1 MSRIR
6 SLALLLILMALAATA
21 MARPSTEA
29 TVLDANLNGMKLQVA
44 VHPDSSVWRGLV
56 AIPAGKQASLS
67 TASSAVEMGPLAI
80 MHGVRLA
87 PLTVHLP
94 ANESRTVE
102 LDLAFSADPVA
113 KIDERTQLAAT
124 FANLL
129 ESQALGGAM
138 LRQEFDVVPGT
149 YLMILPDVS
158 GVEDAVEPLLQ
169 WRREQGYNVIVAST
183 LQIGGSNVDIKEY
196 IQQVYD
202 TVEPP
207 LAYVSLVGDATGGVM
222 VPTWRENL
230 TGYHGEGDHYY
241 VTLEGN
247 DVLAD
252 AHVGRLTARSIS
264 ELEGIVAKIVTYE
277 RNPDTFVDP
286 GWFTRATLAGDPS
299 SSGAT
304 TIYVNQWLK
313 EQHLERLGYTQIDTI
328 WTGPF
333 ATGIYNSLNQGASV
347 YSYRGYLG
355 CSGFSTG
362 HIDNLS
368 NVGELPF
375 AVMTTCASGSFAN
388 DTHGYTEAMLRNP
401 HGGAIGAV
409 GTATTGTHTRY
420 NNCYFHGTWDGALG
434 EPDRHLGY
442 AHTRGK
448 LELYLQYQ
456 AAEPNIVEIWAVW
469 NNLMGD
475 PATEMRQAVPHGVHV
490 SSPTALPA
498 GAGSIPVRVTTGSG
512 MPLADSRVGLS
523 QGTTL
528 LASGFTD
535 DNGELL
541 LPLTSSIEPGQLRLT
556 VTGDDLIPY
565 RGLVT
570 VGSDDPY
577 CVAVDWTWDDGM
589 NDHPEPGDTGMM
601 TLQVSNL
608 GEDTAQDVIVSLNSR
623 TEGVTVRHYLA
634 ELGDL
639 PAGATVPA
647 SEWEV
652 SLPADQPNASTVV
665 FELEAVA
672 SNGEWFSR
680 VELPVTAPDFVI
692 TNSQWTGQPGQT
704 TTLVV
709 SMRNAGSMGA
719 LGAAATIDPGSPL
732 LMPAGPVTDQLGD
745 AATGDQVAA
754 TFELATS
761 AAAYNGLL
769 APATITVTTITGF
782 RQTLEL
788 PLSVGSVNSDS
799 PVGPGPGGILAWDNA
814 DPVADAPVYWWR
826 ELDPNHGGNGTS
838 VGLEDNGYEQDDTK
852 TVDLPFPFQFQGEEF
867 QQLSICSNG
876 WASFG
881 QTSLV
886 HYRNWGLPAAGVPDN
901 ILAVFWDD
909 LEQDFSNKV
918 YHHHD
923 ADAGIYVVQW
933 SRMRNRH
940 NGVNNF
946 ELILYD
952 PAVHPTDSGD
962 GLIVYQY
969 EMVMNNDNSRGY
981 ATVGLQSGR
990 EGLGYTYYN
999 RYAPGARTL
1008 QAGMA
1013 IAFVPTGE
1021 FLPASPSIEPAALDI
1036 QLAPGASTTVSLDL
1050 LASGPVGSNLIWQ
1063 AGIRE
1068 IERGRDAEAEASR
1081 ERSVTLIA
1089 PNGGEEWLVGEQRVV
1104 EWDNSD
1110 EVTSIRLQI
1119 DRGQGE
1125 GWESL
1130 ADSVPAWLTQWAWT
1144 VTGPQSAACRLRIVD
1159 NGDVLVADV
1168 SDGTFSIASDLSWF
1182 AVWPLA
1188 GEIVT
1193 GGSTEIEVTIDAA
1206 NLALGEHLVDLLI
1219 MHPGGEPLVVP
1230 VRVVVSEVS
1239 ATPDALPNV
1248 VTLGQN
1254 VPNPFNPQTQIEF
1267 SLPTKATAQLTI
1279 HDLRGRLVRTLRSG
1293 TLEAGTHQVTF
1304 DGKGDDG
1311 RRLASGV
1318 YVYRLRAGGET
1329 QVRRLSLV
1337 K

>member
-1 MSRIR
+1 MFRIR
-6 SLALLLILMALAATA
+6 SLALLLILMALSVSA

-29 TVLDANLNGMKLQVA
+29 TVLDANLSGMKLQVA
-44 VHPDSSVWRGLV
+44 VHPDSSAWRGLI
-56 AIPAGKQASLS
+56 AIPAGKQVSLT
-67 TASSAVEMGPLAI
+67 TASSVAEFGPLAI
-80 MHGVRLA
+80 MHGIRLA
-87 PLTVHLP
+87 PLTVHLLDD
-94 ANESRTVE
+94 ESRTVE
-102 LDLAFSADPVA
+102 LDLAFSADPTA
-113 KIDERTQLAAT
+113 KNDERTQLAAT

-129 ESQALGGAM
+129 EAQALGGAM
-138 LRQEFDVVPGT
+138 LRQEYDVVPGT

-158 GVEDAVEPLLQ
+158 GVEEAVEPLLQ
-169 WRREQGYNVIVAST
+169 WRRQQGYNVIVATT
-183 LQIGGSNVDIKEY
+183 LQAGGSTGQIKSY
-196 IQQVYD
+196 IQQIYD

-207 LAYVSLVGDATGGVM
+207 LAYVSLVGDATGSVL
-222 VPTWRENL
+222 VPTWHEDL

-241 VTLEGN
+241 VTLEGD

-252 AHVGRLTARSIS
+252 AHIGRLSARSIS

-328 WTGPF
+328 WAAPF
-333 ATGIYNSLNQGASV
+333 ATSIYNSLNQGASV

-375 AVMTTCASGSFAN
+375 AVMTTCASGSFAA
-388 DTHGYTEAMLRNP
+388 DTHSYTEAMLRNP

-420 NNCYFHGTWDGALG
+420 NNCYFHGTWEGALG

-448 LELYLQYQ
+448 IELYLQYQ
-456 AAEPNIVEIWAVW
+456 ASEPNIVEIWAVW

-475 PATEMRQAVPHGVHV
+475 PATEMRQAVPYGVHV
-490 SSPTALPA
+490 AYPSALPA
-498 GAGSIPVRVTTGSG
+498 GAGSIPVTVTTGSG
-512 MPLADSRVGLS
+512 LPLLGARVGVS
-523 QGTTL
+523 QDEML

-535 DNGELL
+535 DNGQLL
-541 LPLTSSIEPGQLRLT
+541 LPLTSSLEPGQLRLT
-556 VTGDDLIPY
+556 VTGDDLNPY
-565 RGLVT
+565 RSLIT
-570 VGSDDPY
+570 VGSEDAY
-577 CVAVDWTWDDGM
+577 CVAVDWIWDDGM

-608 GEDTAQDVIVSLNSR
+608 GEEAAQDVVVSLNSR
-623 TEGVTVRHYLA
+623 TEGVGVRHFLVD
-634 ELGDL
+634 LGDL

-652 SLPADQPNASTVV
+652 TLPADQPNASTVIL
-665 FELEAVA
+665 ELEAVA
-672 SNGEWFSR
+672 TNGEWFSR
-680 VELPVTAPDFVI
+680 IELPVTAPAFEI
-692 TNSQWTGQPGQT
+692 TDSSWSGLPGQT
-704 TTLVV
+704 TSLLV
-709 SMRNAGSMGA
+709 SLRNVGSAGAYGTV
-719 LGAAATIDPGSPL
+719 ATIDPGSPY
-732 LMPAGPVTDQLGD
+732 LMPAGPVDAQLGD
-745 AATGDQVAA
+745 AATGALVTA
-754 TFELATS
+754 TFDLATS
-761 AAAYNGLL
+761 SEAWGGLL
-769 APATITVTTITGF
+769 APATITITTTTGTS
-782 RQTLEL
+782 QTLEL
-788 PLSVGSVNSDS
+788 PLSVGTINANS
-799 PVGPGPGGILAWDNA
+799 PVGPGPSGILAWDSL
-814 DPVADAPVYWWR
+814 DPVADAPAYWWR

-852 TVDLPFPFQFQGEEF
+852 TVDLPFSFQFQGEEF

-909 LEQDFSNKV
+909 LEQDIFNKV
-918 YHHHD
+918 YHLHD
-923 ADAGIYVVQW
+923 AGAGIYVVQW

-969 EMVMNNDNSRGY
+969 EAVMNNDTSRGY
-981 ATVGLQSGR
+981 ATVGLQSGS

-999 RYAPGARTL
+999 RYAPGARAL
-1008 QAGMA
+1008 LAGMA

-1021 FLPASPSIEPAALDI
+1021 FLPALPTIEPTALDI

-1050 LASGPVGSNLIWQ
+1050 VATGPAGTNLVWQ
-1063 AGIRE
+1063 AGIQE
-1068 IERGRDAEAEASR
+1068 VERSRNAEAEASR

-1089 PNGGEEWLVGEQRVV
+1089 PNGGEEWMVGERRVV
-1104 EWDNSD
+1104 EWDSSD
-1110 EVTSIRLQI
+1110 EVSSIRLQI

-1125 GWESL
+1125 GWEPLVDSL
-1130 ADSVPAWLTQWAWT
+1130 SAWLTQWAWT
-1144 VTGPQSAACRLRIVD
+1144 VTAPQSATCRLRVVD
-1159 NGDVLVADV
+1159 NGDFLVADI
-1168 SDGTFSIASDLSWF
+1168 SDDFFSIATDLSWF

-1188 GEIVT
+1188 GEVAA

-1206 NLALGEHLVDLLI
+1206 NLALGDHHIELLI

-1239 ATPDALPNV
+1239 AAPDALPTV
-1248 VTLGQN
+1248 LTLGQN
-1254 VPNPFNPQTQIEF
+1254 VPNPFNPQTMIEF
-1267 SLPTKATAQLTI
+1267 SLPTRATAQLTI

-1293 TLEAGTHQVTF
+1293 SMEAGSHQVMF
-1304 DGKGDDG
+1304 DGTADDG